1 MTKFHPFFE
10 GLWRIRELDGDN
22 VLSDIVVRNDLLD
35 EGEKNILNTYF
46 RASESP
52 TQFYLRL
59 AKDSIRESDT
69 LSDIAG
75 EPSGNGYVAK
85 LIERSATGFP
95 VIEIDEGDY
104 RVVSKAVTWIASG
117 GQIGPVNVMYLATTS
132 DNTGK
137 IICAISLETQRTLQ
151 DGKSLEVTL
160 MLKLK

>member
-1 MTKFHPFFE
+1 MEKFHPFFE
-10 GLWRIRELDGDN
+10 GLWRIRELDGDKI
-22 VLSDIVVRNDLLD
+22 LSDVIVRNDLLD
-35 EGEKNILNTYF
+35 EGEKSMLNTYF
-46 RASESP
+46 RAAEVP
-52 TQFYLRL
+52 TEFYLRL

-75 EPSGNGYVAK
+75 EPVGNGYVPK

-104 RVVSKAVTWIASG
+104 RVVSKAVTWVASG
-117 GQIGPVNVMYLATTS
+117 GQLGPVNVMYLATTS
-132 DNTGK
+132 DDTGK
-137 IICAISLETQRTLQ
+137 LICAISLETQRTLQ